1 VTILDISPVLHEGV
15 AVWPGDQRFSRAV
28 NLAIAEGANIDLSA
42 ITTTV
47 HVGAHADAPSHY
59 AADGC
64 GIDEVD
70 LSPYLG
76 PCQVVEVAVARGARI
91 APEDVADE
99 ITEPRVLFR
108 TGTFPDPDDFN
119 DDFAAFAPETI
130 DFLAAR
136 GVRLVGIDTPSVD
149 LESDRELVAHRA
161 LARHGMANLECL
173 VLSDVP
179 PGRYTLVALPLK
191 IRGADASPVRAV
203 LVTGGW

>member
-1 VTILDISPVLHEGV
+1 MILDISPVLDEGI
-15 AVWPGDQRFSRAV
+15 AVWPGDQGFSRAI

-42 ITTTV
+42 VTTTV

-70 LSPYLG
+70 LEPYLG
-76 PCQVVEVAVARGARI
+76 PCQVVEVAVDRETRI
-91 APEDVADE
+91 APGDIADE

-108 TGTFPDPDDFN
+108 TGTVPDPSDFN
-119 DDFAAFAPETI
+119 EDFAAFAPETI
-130 DFLAAR
+130 DFLADR

-149 LESDRELVAHRA
+149 LFSDRELVAHGA
-161 LARHGMANLECL
+161 LARHKMANLEGL
-173 VLSDVP
+173 VLAQVP
-179 PGRYTLVALPLK
+179 AGRYTLVALPLR

-203 LVTGGW
+203 LVTDLL